1 VSVDLGLSDDQQAIA
16 EAFGGFFANESP
28 PAVARASEPLGF
40 SDQLWARSKTM
51 EMAAMAAP
59 EADGGSGASMSDLI
73 VVADALG
80 QAIAPIPLIEQWVA
94 SRLWPAADV
103 LTGDTIAT
111 IALHPAVG
119 GRWAVVP
126 AGAVADVVI
135 GVDGDEVI
143 AVRATPP
150 MSGPR
155 NHAAMPLADRST
167 AGERTSIG
175 PAASFDQAIAE
186 WKVLTAAALVGI
198 SRAALIQAVDYVQ
211 NRVQFG
217 RPIGSFQAV
226 QHLLADLPVVI
237 DSSHLLTHKAAWAL
251 DTNQAR
257 RVAWDDND
265 VTDPQALASMAFVFA
280 SDSAAL
286 ATDRA
291 LHVHG
296 GYGFSAEYDIQLY
309 YRRARGWSLVYRD
322 PSVECRALADLLFG
336 PSGVN

>member
-28 PAVARASEPLGF
+28 PTVARASEPLGF
-40 SDQLWARSKTM
+40 SAELWARSKAM
-51 EMAAMAAP
+51 DMAAMAAP
-59 EADGGSGASMSDLI
+59 ESRGGSGASISDLI
-73 VVADALG
+73 VVSEALG
-80 QAIAPIPLIEQWVA
+80 QAIAPIPLIEHWVA
-94 SRLWPAADV
+94 SRLWPHDEV
-103 LTGDTIAT
+103 LSGDAIAT
-111 IALHPAVG
+111 VALHPAVG
-119 GRWAVVP
+119 GTWALVP
-126 AGAVADVVI
+126 AGAVADIVI
-135 GVDGDEVI
+135 GVDGDDLV
-143 AVRATPP
+143 AVRSSPP
-150 MSGPR
+150 MAGPR

-167 AGERTSIG
+167 AGTRTSIG
-175 PAASFDQAIAE
+175 PASVFAQAVAE
-186 WKVLTAAALVGI
+186 WKVLTASALVGI
-198 SRAALIQAVDYVQ
+198 SRAALTQAVDYVQ

-251 DTNQAR
+251 DTQQPAQMT
-257 RVAWDDND
+257 WDDND
-265 VTDPQALASMAFVFA
+265 VTDPGALASMAFVFA
-280 SDSAAL
+280 SDGAVL

-322 PSVECRALADLLFG
+322 PSIECRALADMLFG
-336 PSGVN
+336 PSGAN